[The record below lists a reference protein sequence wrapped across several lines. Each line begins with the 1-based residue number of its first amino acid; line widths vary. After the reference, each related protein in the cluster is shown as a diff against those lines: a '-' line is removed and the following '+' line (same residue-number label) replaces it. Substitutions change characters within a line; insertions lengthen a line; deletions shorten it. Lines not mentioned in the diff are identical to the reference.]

1 MTFSASD
8 AAFEGFRVVRRKP
21 MTVLWWALA
30 YIAFFA
36 AFFALAA
43 GSLTS
48 LMAAVEQLERSGEPT
63 MAEARSIG
71 LAYLGVF
78 GVAVPLSLL
87 LGAVLNAAVARSVLR
102 PEQSRFGYMRIGMD
116 ELRVLGVTVV
126 VGLISLVAGVVIF
139 GTMGILAGLISAL
152 NVPALW
158 LVVILLVLAGV
169 AALIWLMAR
178 LSLAVPMT
186 LDTGRFALAPAFRLT
201 KGRVWPL
208 IGMAIIAVVMAILV
222 SLLGMVIALPIQLA
236 MGGGI
241 EALGAYDGQTMIQIL
256 SQAAPLLIAWAVVNA
271 VFSALQ
277 LAVIYAPFS
286 DAYRQLRPAA

>member
-30 YIAFFA
+30 YIAFFT
-36 AFFALAA
+36 AFFAFAA

-71 LAYLGVF
+71 LAYLAVF

-102 PEQSRFGYMRIGMD
+102 PEQSRFGYMRVGMD

-126 VGLISLVAGVVIF
+126 VGLISLAAGVVIF
-139 GTMGILAGLISAL
+139 GAMGVLAGLISAL

-186 LDTGRFALAPAFRLT
+186 LDTRRFALAPAFRLT